1 MVLEIS
7 QYVSVREA
15 VTHALSELNQPV
27 AETIPTRESCGRIA
41 AEDVKCD
48 ADLPPHSTSHMDGFA
63 IRAEDTRGAARE
75 RPARLTLVD
84 SIPLGAQPSHHLGI
98 GEAARVA
105 TGSVLPAGA
114 DSVVPVE
121 DGQAGSGVLLVPY
134 EVSPGAF
141 VFGAGEDVRKGK
153 VVLRKGEAIRP
164 QDLGMLVALG
174 VAEVK
179 VWKRPRIALLATG
192 SELTNSATPEANKV
206 RNSHA
211 PVFLAMAAAL
221 GCDAIDLG
229 IAPDKV
235 GVILSRVK
243 QALRKSDIVLTTG
256 GTSVGRMDLA
266 DQVMAKIRP
275 KVLYHGIKMD
285 RGRVAGVGVAGGKG
299 IVLMPGPIQ
308 GALNAFF
315 LLGLPMV
322 GKLSG
327 RQSSGMTIN
336 ASLTRRWEARKKFPH
351 FTKVVYLRVFQSRGK
366 TAAEPLAAETES
378 MSLLTDS
385 NAYMVVPEDVTS
397 LEAGREVQ
405 AHLIPGVY
413 PG

>member
-1 MVLEIS
+1 L
-7 QYVSVREA
+7 R
-15 VTHALSELNQPV
+15 
-27 AETIPTRESCGRIA
+27 
-41 AEDVKCD
+41 
-48 ADLPPHSTSHMDGFA
+48 
-63 IRAEDTRGAARE
+63 
-75 RPARLTLVD
+75 LVD
-84 SIPLGAQPSHHLGI
+84 SIPLGARPSHHLGI

-121 DGQAGSGVLLVPY
+121 DGQAGSGVLLVPH
-134 EVSPGAF
+134 EVSSGAF
-141 VFGAGEDVRKGK
+141 AFGAGEDVRKGK

-174 VAEVK
+174 VGEVK

-221 GCDAIDLG
+221 GCDTFDLG

-256 GTSVGRMDLA
+256 GTSVGKMDLA
-266 DQVMAKIRP
+266 DQVMAKIKP

-336 ASLTRRWEARKKFPH
+336 ANLTRRWEARKKFPH
-351 FTKVVYLRVFQSRGK
+351 FTKVVYLRIFQSRGK